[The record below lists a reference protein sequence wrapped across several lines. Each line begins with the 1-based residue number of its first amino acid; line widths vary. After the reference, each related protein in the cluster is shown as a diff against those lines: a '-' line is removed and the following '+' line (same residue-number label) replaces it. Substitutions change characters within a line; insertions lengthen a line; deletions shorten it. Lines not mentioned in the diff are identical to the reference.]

1 VVVSDSVMMSGS
13 RNIVPSNGGVAFAKG
28 MAKVVA
34 QRIINA
40 IRAKGIIE

>member
-1 VVVSDSVMMSGS
+1 MMSGL
-13 RNIVPSNGGVAFAKG
+13 RKIVPPNGGLAFAKG

-40 IRAKGIIE
+40 MRAKGIIE